1 MSNHGAGQA
10 HAGAPAAGSAGSA
23 GNAENTEY
31 RVAHLIEHLAAGHLG
46 ELGVRVEVRGESVQ
60 LTGTVASAQCR
71 EEILGMVRE
80 ELAGVPVHSDILVA
94 ENSAPGH
101 AEELS

>member
-1 MSNHGAGQA
+1 MSSHGAGPA
-10 HAGAPAAGSAGSA
+10 PSGAPAAG
-23 GNAENTEY
+23 NTEY
-31 RVAHLIEHLAAGHLG
+31 RVAHLIEHLAAGHPG
-46 ELGVRVEVRGESVQ
+46 ELGVRVEVRGEAVK

-71 EEILGMVRE
+71 EEILRMVRE

-101 AEELS
+101 AEELA

>member
-10 HAGAPAAGSAGSA
+10 HSGGPAAGSTA
-23 GNAENTEY
+23 NASNTEY
-31 RVAHLIEHLAAGHLG
+31 RVAHLIEHLAAGHPG
-46 ELGVRVEVRGESVQ
+46 ELGVRVEVRGEAVQ

-80 ELAGVPVHSDILVA
+80 ELSGVPVHSDIVVA

-101 AEELS
+101 AEELA